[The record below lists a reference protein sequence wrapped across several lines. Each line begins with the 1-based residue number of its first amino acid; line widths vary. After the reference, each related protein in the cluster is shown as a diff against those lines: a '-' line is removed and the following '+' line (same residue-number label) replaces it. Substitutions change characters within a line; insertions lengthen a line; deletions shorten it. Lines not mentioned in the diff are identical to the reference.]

1 MMQFSFCI
9 CALVVLCRCS
19 FTAAFCVQPLVA
31 PASSTQQRAST
42 ALHAK
47 KKNKGP
53 AKARVRGIPVEINVT
68 MVPTSSLPSYA
79 VAAAPAATKPE
90 AGVQQDS
97 VSSAATTSSS
107 SSSSAS
113 VTSAP
118 PDMSVPTIV
127 PRLVILDLDATMW

>member
-1 MMQFSFCI
+1 MQFTLCI
-9 CALVVLCRCS
+9 CALIALCSYSC
-19 FTAAFCVQPLVA
+19 TAFCVQPLVLA
-31 PASSTQQRAST
+31 PASCTQRKST
-42 ALHAK
+42 ALSAK

-79 VAAAPAATKPE
+79 VAGASAPAATPQATAK
-90 AGVQQDS
+90 QDGA
-97 VSSAATTSSS
+97 SSTAATSSS
-107 SSSSAS
+107 SSVS

-118 PDMSVPTIV
+118 SDMSVPTIV

>member
-1 MMQFSFCI
+1 MQFTLCI
-9 CALVVLCRCS
+9 CTLIALCS
-19 FTAAFCVQPLVA
+19 YSCTAFCVHALVLA
-31 PASSTQQRAST
+31 PASCTQQRASNT
-42 ALHAK
+42 ALFAK

-79 VAAAPAATKPE
+79 VAGASAAPATPQATAK
-90 AGVQQDS
+90 QDAT
-97 VSSAATTSSS
+97 SSTAATSSNS
-107 SSSSAS
+107 SVS